1 MRIHISASIVGQKSD
16 LEEFGRPNEK
26 LWDFDDRW
34 MALLD
39 LSNLQLPALEVSDVY
54 CPRLQDLL
62 LGN

>member
-16 LEEFGRPNEK
+16 LEEFGRPNVK
-26 LWDFDDRW
+26 FWDCERW
-34 MALLD
+34 MAPLD

>member
-16 LEEFGRPNEK
+16 LEIFGRPTVEFC
-26 LWDFDDRW
+26 DFERW
-34 MALLD
+34 MAPLD

-62 LGN
+62 CGN